1 MPLFIHRRR
10 TRLATDFVAKFWYL
24 FHVGPLKALIDIPG
38 TRDYHLP
45 RELRNKFR
53 ERKFSYMRFTYNPNL
68 LHKKSRSSERLP
80 CLKIC
85 LSTYYISFSVDP
97 LNKEAILRMLLSSYP
112 NRPNVSP
119 PFGVTIATVE
129 VAGCECHFSIVMSDN
144 TQIVGMIYIEN
155 CVSCLNFRQVAS
167 PYDLN

>member
-1 MPLFIHRRR
+1 
-10 TRLATDFVAKFWYL
+10 
-24 FHVGPLKALIDIPG
+24 
-38 TRDYHLP
+38 
-45 RELRNKFR
+45 
-53 ERKFSYMRFTYNPNL
+53 MRFTYNPNL
-68 LHKKSRSSERLP
+68 LHKKSRSVERLP

-85 LSTYYISFSVDP
+85 LSTYYMVSVDS

-119 PFGVTIATVE
+119 PVGSAIATVE

-144 TQIVGMIYIEN
+144 AQIVINVVIEN
-155 CVSCLNFRQVAS
+155 CVSCLNYRRVAS